1 MKTSFILFILSICIQ
16 TGAFAQDSE
25 KCEALSEMQS
35 FMLMDNKISFHSSQI
50 DFASIAVVLCTATEA
65 DLILPKIVVSDDE
78 TTVTID
84 FNGCN
89 KGTYVISGSRADLIL
104 DYAVEL

>member
-1 MKTSFILFILSICIQ
+1 MKTNFILFILAICLQ
-16 TGAFAQDSE
+16 TTAIAQDSE

-35 FMLMDNKISFHSSQI
+35 FALMDNKIQFHSSQI
-50 DFASIAVVLCTATEA
+50 DFVSIEVILCTATEE
-65 DLILPKIVVSDDE
+65 DLKLPKIIVSEDE

-84 FNGCN
+84 FDGCN
-89 KGTYVISGSRADLIL
+89 KGTYVITGSRGDLLL